1 MKRLSLFAT
10 ALALVAAGCSSSTTP
25 SSTPPTKPTFTA
37 DLRPSNETPTAVV
50 GPETAGSAQA
60 TITFDNTKDSAGN
73 ITAATATFVVNMTG
87 FPAGTTLTGAHI
99 HPGVAG
105 VAGGV
110 VVSTAIATN
119 EVVVGAAG
127 TGSFTKAGIVV
138 DAALAQTIQNNPA
151 GYYFNIHTAANPS
164 GVARGQLVKVQ

>member
-1 MKRLSLFAT
+1 MKRLSLFAA
-10 ALALVAAGCSSSTTP
+10 ALAFVAAGCSSSTTP
-25 SSTPPTKPTFTA
+25 STTTPTKPTFTA
-37 DLRPSNETPTAVV
+37 DLRPSNETTAVV
-50 GPETAGSAQA
+50 GPETSGTAQA
-60 TITFDNTKDSAGN
+60 TITFDNTKDTAGN

-110 VVSTAIATN
+110 VVSTAIAAN
-119 EVVVGAAG
+119 EVVVGANG

-151 GYYFNIHTAANPS
+151 GYYFNIHTATNAG